1 MGLKRIQNG
10 KGERGNLEIS
20 LSVNPTHAYVSS
32 LHHLLSIVESTT
44 TLKTAWSARTDW
56 VYEGGGSERCRGEC
70 GNYERGGFGTE
81 RQADLVITA
90 SSKLL
95 SEKNR

>member
-32 LHHLLSIVESTT
+32 LHRLGWVNHVLAKQSLKAAVKIDPHNESL
-44 TLKTAWSARTDW
+44 TL
-56 VYEGGGSERCRGEC
+56 
-70 GNYERGGFGTE
+70 NFG
-81 RQADLVITA
+81 
-90 SSKLL
+90 
-95 SEKNR
+95 